1 MIICLEHLFNKENLM
16 LMKNLFPSRVI
27 VCVITLLTLTFPVFA
42 QTTNATDEYEET
54 LKKMM
59 KLSGASAATDDL
71 YPKML
76 SVMKLNAP
84 GKDDAYWN
92 DFAKDWKEK
101 IENRVIELC
110 MPAYKKHLTLEDLK
124 AIAAFYE
131 SPAGRKYKESSLAVM
146 REAMPLLVQELQTE
160 MFREVRSGMD
170 KQMVE
175 HEQAMKEY
183 EQKKKRDRELCA
195 QAYLLPKDS
204 IAVVPGK
211 VYENGMST
219 TPSLYSIERRK
230 REYRARKKALKE
242 NGL

>member
-131 SPAGRKYKESSLAVM
+131 SPAGRKYKESSLAVT
-146 REAMPLLVQELQTE
+146 RCLRIQ
-160 MFREVRSGMD
+160 R
-170 KQMVE
+170 
-175 HEQAMKEY
+175 
-183 EQKKKRDRELCA
+183 
-195 QAYLLPKDS
+195 
-204 IAVVPGK
+204 
-211 VYENGMST
+211 
-219 TPSLYSIERRK
+219 
-230 REYRARKKALKE
+230 
-242 NGL
+242 

>member
-1 MIICLEHLFNKENLM
+1 M
-16 LMKNLFPSRVI
+16 
-27 VCVITLLTLTFPVFA
+27 
-42 QTTNATDEYEET
+42 
-54 LKKMM
+54 
-59 KLSGASAATDDL
+59 
-71 YPKML
+71 
-76 SVMKLNAP
+76 
-84 GKDDAYWN
+84 
-92 DFAKDWKEK
+92 KEK

-131 SPAGRKYKESSLAVM
+131 SPVGRKYKESSLAVM
-146 REAMPLLVQELQTE
+146 REVMPLLVQELQTE
-160 MFREVRSGMD
+160 MFREVRPGMD

-204 IAVVPGK
+204 IAVVLGK

-219 TPSLYSIERRK
+219 TPSLYSIER
-230 REYRARKKALKE
+230 
-242 NGL
+242 

>member
-101 IENRVIELC
+101 IS
-110 MPAYKKHLTLEDLK
+110 
-124 AIAAFYE
+124 F
-131 SPAGRKYKESSLAVM
+131 S
-146 REAMPLLVQELQTE
+146 
-160 MFREVRSGMD
+160 
-170 KQMVE
+170 
-175 HEQAMKEY
+175 
-183 EQKKKRDRELCA
+183 
-195 QAYLLPKDS
+195 
-204 IAVVPGK
+204 
-211 VYENGMST
+211 
-219 TPSLYSIERRK
+219 
-230 REYRARKKALKE
+230 
-242 NGL
+242 

>member
-1 MIICLEHLFNKENLM
+1 MIICLEHLSNKENLM

-131 SPAGRKYKESSLAVM
+131 SPVGRKYKESSLAVI
-146 REAMPLLVQELQTE
+146 REAMEE
-160 MFREVRSGMD
+160 
-170 KQMVE
+170 
-175 HEQAMKEY
+175 
-183 EQKKKRDRELCA
+183 
-195 QAYLLPKDS
+195 
-204 IAVVPGK
+204 
-211 VYENGMST
+211 
-219 TPSLYSIERRK
+219 
-230 REYRARKKALKE
+230 RKKGVRVLVAQMNKNKKFQKEQLGKEGYQEFKEFYKESLKH
-242 NGL
+242 